1 MTPLSVFDFDLATRE
16 RKLLKATEVPGGF
29 DPKNYVTERVAA
41 TAADG
46 TKVPLSIV
54 YRKGL
59 IKDGKA
65 PLFLYGYGILTASLP
80 TRSSIPRGS
89 CCWTA
94 ASSMPWPTSA
104 AEPTWG
110 GTGISTAS

>member
-1 MTPLSVFDFDLATRE
+1 M
-16 RKLLKATEVPGGF
+16 PGGF

-65 PLFLYGYGILTASLP
+65 PIFLYGYGSYGITTDPGSIRRGLC
-80 TRSSIPRGS
+80 SSIG
-89 CCWTA
+89 
-94 ASSMPWPTSA
+94 ASFTRWPTSA
-104 AEPTWG
+104 AEPTWDG
-110 GTGISTAS
+110 IGISTAS